1 MMVIPGQVKGETK
14 LIRRLRRKKQM
25 EKKVCIVYTIQ
36 SGKFYRCFLFACGS
50 LLVALFLFFLSSSFF
65 PRACLYQLWL
75 KIFCMCLCCKPSN
88 FPRDLVW

>member
-14 LIRRLRRKKQM
+14 LIRRLRGKKQM

-50 LLVALFLFFLSSSFF
+50 LLVTLFLFFLFSSFF
-65 PRACLYQLWL
+65 S
-75 KIFCMCLCCKPSN
+75 MCLPLPTLAENILYVSM
-88 FPRDLVW
+88 L